1 LEFLRSPLV
10 GGEVTRRDRQLRLL
24 LFIAWLALVGW
35 LFSAHVFWRDEVRA
49 FSFALSGS
57 NVVEMLHNVHGE
69 GHPALW
75 YLILRGA
82 HDLFPYREVLPV
94 AAALIAIAAMAMIA
108 FFSPF
113 RSVIV
118 GLVLFSFYGAFEY
131 VVVARNYAIAALVM
145 FVLAAFYG
153 RVRNTLWFGLIL
165 AVLCNTNV
173 PSCLLAAIFLLFR
186 VIEMMTDEAKHV
198 RRDWLIFIGNAAIAA
213 VGAYLCFRTVYPTF
227 NDAALASNAS
237 DFTPA
242 RLLFGLLFSERGFA
256 HLGPGMLAL
265 SWLGLVRRPAA
276 MCAAIAGF
284 VALKLFFFLVF
295 VSFYRH
301 EALYLAFLLS
311 LYWMSANGAGGT
323 WRQKPWMD
331 YARLL
336 GTYSFIALLAVQSVL
351 LIVPIRQEI
360 AGIPYSRSADAA
372 RLLRQPSLAGAIV
385 MADPDTMLE
394 PLPYYADNPLW
405 FMRQRTFGRVVRL
418 SRNARKTLS
427 LDDVLADA
435 ERLHRQTGRPIVF
448 LSHLDL
454 RAEQRGRHMMMYED
468 VTDVTPDAARRLQ
481 SSMRLVARL
490 RPAGTDED
498 YDVYVYPR

>member
-1 LEFLRSPLV
+1 MEFLRSPLAV
-10 GGEVTRRDRQLRLL
+10 GEVTRRDRQVRLL
-24 LFIAWLALVGW
+24 LFVLWLVLVAWLI
-35 LFSAHVFWRDEVRA
+35 SAHVVWRDEMRA

-57 NVVEMLHNVHGE
+57 NVVEMLRNVHGE

-82 HDLFPYREVLPV
+82 HDIFPFREVMPV
-94 AAALIAIAAMAMIA
+94 AAAVIGIGTMAMIA

-145 FVLAAFYG
+145 FLLAALYG
-153 RVRNTLWFGLIL
+153 RVRNSLWFGLIL

-173 PSCLLAAIFLLFR
+173 PSCLLAAVFLLFR
-186 VIEMMTDEAKHV
+186 LIEMVTGEAKPV
-198 RRDWLIFIGNAAIAA
+198 RRHWLVFAGNCAIAA
-213 VGAYLCFRTVYPTF
+213 VGAYACFRTVYPTF
-227 NDAALASNAS
+227 NDAALASNAG
-237 DFTPA
+237 DFTLS
-242 RLLFGLLFSERGFA
+242 RLFFGLFASQRGFG
-256 HLGPGMLAL
+256 HLGAGLLAL
-265 SWLGLVRRPAA
+265 SWLGLIRRPAPL
-276 MCAAIAGF
+276 CAAITGF
-284 VALKLFFFLVF
+284 VALKLFFFYVF

-301 EALYLAFLLS
+301 EILYLAFLLS
-311 LYWMSANGAGGT
+311 LYWMSANGAGGA

-336 GTYSFIALLAVQSVL
+336 GTYSFIGLLAVQSVL
-351 LIVPIRQEI
+351 LIVPVRQQLQ
-360 AGIPYSRSADAA
+360 AMPYSRAAEAA
-372 RLLRQPSLAGAIV
+372 RILRQPTLAGAIV

-394 PLPYYADNPLW
+394 PLPYYADSPLW

-418 SRNARKTLS
+418 TRDARKTLT

-454 RAEQRGRHMMMYED
+454 SAEQEGRHVMMYDD

-481 SSMRLVARL
+481 SSMRRVARL

-498 YDVYVYPR
+498 YDVYVFPR

>member
-1 LEFLRSPLV
+1 MEFLRSPLV
-10 GGEVTRRDRQLRLL
+10 GGEVSRRDRQLRVL

-35 LFSAHVFWRDEVRA
+35 FFSAHVFWRDEIRA
-49 FSFALSGS
+49 YSFALSGS
-57 NVVEMLHNVHGE
+57 NVVEMLRNVHGE

-82 HDLFPYREVLPV
+82 HDLFPYPEVLPV
-94 AAALIAIAAMAMIA
+94 AAAVIGIAAMAMIA
-108 FFSPF
+108 FLSPF
-113 RSVIV
+113 RSIVV

-131 VVVARNYAIAALVM
+131 VVVARNYAIGALVM
-145 FVLAAFYG
+145 FVLAGLYG
-153 RVRNTLWFGLIL
+153 RIRNTLGFGLIL

-173 PSCLLAAIFLLFR
+173 PSCLLAAVFLFFR
-186 VIEMMTDEAKHV
+186 LVEMMTDEARQT

-227 NDAALASNAS
+227 NDAALASNAG

-242 RLLFGLLFSERGFA
+242 RLFFGLFVSERGFA
-256 HLGPGMLAL
+256 HLGAGMLML
-265 SWLGLVRRPAA
+265 SWLGLIRRPAA
-276 MCAAIAGF
+276 LCAAIAGF

-301 EALYLAFLLS
+301 EVQYLAFLLS

-351 LIVPIRQEI
+351 LIVPIRQQI
-360 AGIPYSRSADAA
+360 VGMPYSRSADAA
-372 RLLRQPSLAGAIV
+372 RLLREPSLAGAIV
-385 MADPDTMLE
+385 IADPDTMLE
-394 PLPYYADNPLW
+394 PLPYYADNSLW

-418 SRNARKTLS
+418 SRHARKALS

-454 RAEQRGRHMMMYED
+454 RPDQRGRHVMMYDD
-468 VTDVTPDAARRLQ
+468 VTDVTPDGARRILA
-481 SSMRLVARL
+481 SMRLVGRL

>member
-1 LEFLRSPLV
+1 MEFVRSPLV

-24 LFIAWLALVGW
+24 LFILWLALVGW
-35 LFSAHVFWRDEVRA
+35 LISAHVFWRDEVRA

-57 NVVEMLHNVHGE
+57 NVIDMLRNVHGE

-82 HDLFPYREVLPV
+82 HDLFPFREVLPV
-94 AAALIAIAAMAMIA
+94 AAAVIGIAAMGMIA

-118 GLVLFSFYGAFEY
+118 GLILFSFYGAFEY
-131 VVVARNYAIAALVM
+131 VVVARNYAIAAFVM
-145 FVLAAFYG
+145 FVLAALYG
-153 RVRNTLWFGLIL
+153 RVRNTRWFGLIL

-173 PSCLLAAIFLLFR
+173 PSCLLAAVYLLFR
-186 VIEMMTDEAKHV
+186 LIEMMTGEAKAA
-198 RRDWLIFIGNAAIAA
+198 RRDLLVFAGNCVIAA
-213 VGAYLCFRTVYPTF
+213 AAAYLCFRTVYPTF
-227 NDAALASNAS
+227 NDAALASNAG
-237 DFTPA
+237 DFTLT
-242 RLLFGLLFSERGFA
+242 RLLFGLFVSQRGFG
-256 HLGPGMLAL
+256 HLGAGLLAL
-265 SWLGLVRRPAA
+265 SWLGLIRRPAA
-276 MCAAIAGF
+276 LCAAIAGF
-284 VALKLFFFLVF
+284 VALKLFFFYVF

-301 EALYLAFLLS
+301 EVLYLAFLLS
-311 LYWMSANGAGGT
+311 LYWMNANGAGGT

-336 GTYSFIALLAVQSVL
+336 GTYSFVGLLAVQSVL
-351 LIVPIRQEI
+351 LIVPIRPQLQ
-360 AGIPYSRSADAA
+360 GIPYNRAAEAA

-405 FMRQRTFGRVVRL
+405 FMRQRTFGHVVRL
-418 SRNARKTLS
+418 TRDARKTLT

-435 ERLHRQTGRPIVF
+435 EQLHRQTRRPIVF

-454 RAEQRGRHMMMYED
+454 NAQQQGRQVMMYDD
-468 VTDVTPDAARRLQ
+468 VTDVTPDPARRLQ

>member
-10 GGEVTRRDRQLRLL
+10 GGEVGRRDRQVRFL
-24 LFIAWLALVGW
+24 LFILWLALVGW
-35 LFSAHVFWRDEVRA
+35 LASAHVLWRDEMRA

-57 NVVEMLHNVHGE
+57 NVVEMLRNVHGE

-82 HDLFPYREVLPV
+82 HDVYPYREVLPV
-94 AAALIAIAAMAMIA
+94 AAAVIGIAAMAMIA
-108 FFSPF
+108 FVSPF

-145 FVLAAFYG
+145 FVLAALYG
-153 RVRNTLWFGLIL
+153 RVRDRLWFGLIL

-173 PSCLLAAIFLLFR
+173 PSCLLAAVFLLFR
-186 VIEMMTDEAKHV
+186 LVEMVAGETKAV
-198 RRDWLIFIGNAAIAA
+198 RRDWLVFAGNCAIAA

-227 NDAALASNAS
+227 NDAALASNAG
-237 DFTPA
+237 DFTLS
-242 RLLFGLLFSERGFA
+242 RLLFGLFVSQRGFG
-256 HLGPGMLAL
+256 HLGSGLLAL
-265 SWLGLVRRPAA
+265 SWLGLIRRPAA
-276 MCAAIAGF
+276 LCAAVAGF
-284 VALKLFFFLVF
+284 VALKLFFFYVF

-301 EALYLAFLLS
+301 EVLYLAFLLS
-311 LYWMSANGAGGT
+311 LYWMSANGAGGS

-336 GTYSFIALLAVQSVL
+336 GTYSFIGLLGVQSVL
-351 LIVPIRQEI
+351 LIVPVRQQLE
-360 AGIPYSRSADAA
+360 GMPYSRAADAA
-372 RLLRQPSLAGAIV
+372 GLLRQPSLARAIV

-394 PLPYYADNPLW
+394 PLPYYVDNPLW

-418 SRNARKTLS
+418 TRDARKTLS

-435 ERLHRQTGRPIVF
+435 ERLHRQTGRPVVF
-448 LSHLDL
+448 LSHLDFNTG
-454 RAEQRGRHMMMYED
+454 QHGRQATMYDD
-468 VTDVTPDAARRLQ
+468 VTEVTPDAVHRLQ